1 MQTKLTLRLD
11 ARLIENAK
19 SYAAARGRSVSQL
32 VADYFAALGARPE
45 APTDAAHT
53 SYAPITASL
62 RGALVAGSGAG
73 TDAAPDERDY
83 GDYLARKYL
92 EDRAP

>member
-11 ARLIENAK
+11 EQLIDNAK
-19 SYAAARGRSVSQL
+19 AYAAARGRSVSQL
-32 VADYFAALGARPE
+32 VADYFAALGARP
-45 APTDAAHT
+45 ATPADAAET
-53 SYAPITASL
+53 GYAPITASL
-62 RGALVAGSGAG
+62 RGALLAGEGA
-73 TDAAPDERDY
+73 DPAADEQAY